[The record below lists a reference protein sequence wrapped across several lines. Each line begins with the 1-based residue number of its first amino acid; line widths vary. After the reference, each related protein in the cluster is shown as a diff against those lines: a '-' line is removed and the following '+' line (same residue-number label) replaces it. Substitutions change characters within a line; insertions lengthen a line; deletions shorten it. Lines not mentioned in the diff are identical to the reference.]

1 MKRLILKAVLPGLAA
16 LALTAGCSAFDA
28 TVDAASSDGPSFY
41 ERHGWTEER
50 MLRHGWLEPRKYAS
64 PAIYCY
70 RTIASPECYRAP
82 QMDQEQRLISF
93 FPGPVRQI
101 R

>member
-16 LALTAGCSAFDA
+16 LALTGGCSAFDA
-28 TVDAASSDGPSFY
+28 TIDVASPDGPTFY

-50 MLRHGWLEPRKYAS
+50 MLRKGWLEPRKFAS
-64 PAIYCY
+64 SAIYCY
-70 RTIASPECYRAP
+70 RTIATPECYRAP
-82 QMDQEQRLISF
+82 QVNQEQRLISF
-93 FPGPVRQI
+93 FPGPVRHN